1 MDFIMVK
8 GRIHSFETFGTLDGP
23 GIRFVIFMQGCPL
36 RCLYCHNRDTWNAA
50 GGREYTA
57 DEIIDELKKYL
68 SFISFSGGG
77 ITVTGGEPT
86 LQAEFVTEV
95 FKKCKEIEVHTALDT
110 SGFADIEKVKELLE
124 YTDLILLDIKQASEE
139 KHRMIT
145 GVGNEKIKKFALYT
159 SEKGIPVWI
168 RYVLVPGYTDSEE
181 DLKLAAEFIGQLK
194 NVKKIEVLPYHSMGA
209 FKWEKLGEKYPLAG
223 VKEPDPAQVKRA
235 KMILESAFRPL

>member
-1 MDFIMVK
+1 
-8 GRIHSFETFGTLDGP
+8 
-23 GIRFVIFMQGCPL
+23 MQGCPL